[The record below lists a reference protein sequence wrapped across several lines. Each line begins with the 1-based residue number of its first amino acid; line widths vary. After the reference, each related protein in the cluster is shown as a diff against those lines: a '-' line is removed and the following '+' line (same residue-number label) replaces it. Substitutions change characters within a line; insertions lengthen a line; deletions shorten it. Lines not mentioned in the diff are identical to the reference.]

1 MPIPF
6 LLLFFFLFFSPS
18 QTTTP
23 PKGFLI
29 DCGALSGTQF
39 EGRVWLPDSDF
50 VSTGIPKNV
59 TTPSVIIP
67 TLQTVR
73 SFPRLLNKKNCY
85 NVPVYRGAKYMIRS
99 TYFYG
104 GVNGPDHP
112 FPPVFDQ
119 IIDGTIWSVVNTTID
134 YANGNST
141 FYEAVFLAQSKF
153 MTFCIASNIYTLS
166 DPFLSALEFIILG
179 DSLYNTTD
187 FTRFG
192 LTLVARNTFGYSGP
206 SIRYPDDHFDRIWE
220 PFGKSISNNFTKPI
234 TANVSVSGFWNLP
247 PLKLFETHLGS
258 DQLESLELRWPT
270 PSLPTSKYYTA
281 LYFADNAAFSRIF
294 NISVN
299 GITYYRNLNAIP
311 SGVVVFSNQWPLS
324 GPTTITLTPS
334 TTSSLGPLINA
345 AEIFEVLSLGG
356 RTSTRDVIALE
367 KVKESFRNPP
377 LDWNGDPCVPRQYS
391 WSGITCSDGPRI
403 RVVTLNLTSMQ
414 ISGSL
419 SPFVDNM
426 TALINIWLRNNS
438 LSGHIPNLNS
448 LRMLETLHLEDNQF
462 SGEIPSSLGNI
473 SSLNEVFLQNNNLTG
488 QIPANLIGK
497 PKLNLRTH
505 GNNLLSP
512 SAP

>member
-1 MPIPF
+1 MSIPF
-6 LLLFFFLFFSPS
+6 LLLFLFLSFSPS

-29 DCGALSGTQF
+29 DCGALSGTEFQ
-39 EGRVWLPDSDF
+39 GRLWLPDSDF

-59 TTPSVIIP
+59 TTPSVLLP
-67 TLQTVR
+67 TLQNVR
-73 SFPRLLNKKNCY
+73 SFSRMLNSKNCY
-85 NVPVYRGAKYMIRS
+85 KVPVYRGAKYMVRS

-104 GVNGPDHP
+104 GVNGPNDP

-119 IIDGTIWSVVNTTID
+119 IIDGTLWSVVNTTSD
-134 YANGNST
+134 YAN
-141 FYEAVFLAQSKF
+141 
-153 MTFCIASNIYTLS
+153 
-166 DPFLSALEFIILG
+166 

-206 SIRYPDDHFDRIWE
+206 SIRYPDDQFDRIWE
-220 PFGKSISNNFTKPI
+220 PFGKNISNFTKPI
-234 TANVSVSGFWNLP
+234 TGNVSVSGFWNLP

-281 LYFADNAAFSRIF
+281 LYFADNAGLSRIF

-311 SGVVVFSNQWPLS
+311 SGVVVFANQWPLS

-367 KVKESFRNPP
+367 KVKDSFRNPP

-391 WSGITCSDGPRI
+391 WRGITCSDGPRI

-426 TALINIWLRNNS
+426 TALTNIWLRNNS
-438 LSGHIPNLNS
+438 LSGHIPHLNS
-448 LRMLETLHLEDNQF
+448 LRKLKTLHLEDNQF

-497 PKLNLRTH
+497 PKLKLRTH
-505 GNNLLSP
+505 GNKLLSP